1 MLNGLAILKWVE
13 NYGVTVLMGMVLK
26 DKRKYI
32 LESALMKD
40 GYHWK

>member
-26 DKRKYI
+26 DKRYC
-32 LESALMKD
+32 
-40 GYHWK
+40 